1 MKCVNAN
8 RNDML
13 IIFDI
18 SKKIRLH
25 KQDSSIICNSH
36 AKWIKMW
43 ENILRYCQN
52 ILVFVVFSL
61 NMEITSQMESICN
74 VYTINVHTQKY
85 TF

>member
-1 MKCVNAN
+1 
-8 RNDML
+8 
-13 IIFDI
+13 
-18 SKKIRLH
+18 
-25 KQDSSIICNSH
+25 
-36 AKWIKMW
+36 MW